1 MGKEMT
7 MKIEQHFIYFKADQK
22 TALSLGAS
30 WVESRK
36 EWRVPSTIGALQELR
51 NTFPLDLGIEHA
63 LQTKRVTRNE
73 YLKMKST
80 INPRF
85 KLDERLRPYQKQD
98 VSYLTQLPNALI
110 ANEQRTGKTPT
121 VLALVKELD
130 LKNII
135 IVCPSK
141 VINQWAKEVET
152 WVEGSKVFAIKG
164 TPKQRE
170 KIYKDFHGTS
180 NSKKSQE
187 SQKDILSIQNEKFLQ
202 YTNKVQELTFSAND
216 KTTSNFLVISYET
229 LRNDIQLVTSVVTNL
244 EKSLVKNTSLDGL
257 ICDEIHR
264 LNNHRSKQAKA
275 VYSLGRKAKHRY
287 GLTGT
292 PTQNDA
298 HSIFGILHFLYPQK
312 FPSYWQFVERY
323 FKVWESPWGSKE
335 IGKPKRQEE
344 LEEILSVISTNRKRA
359 DVMKW
364 LPEKQYLNIELDADT
379 KQLKAYNDVM
389 ETYEYME
396 DGELLVD
403 AQGDLPKLMRLRQIC
418 LHPELLNIKA
428 KSPKEEYIFEWLE
441 DNPNEPVIIF
451 SNFTSYLNQLA
462 RKLNDKGYRGGMLT
476 GQSMN
481 PHMTISDFQS
491 GKIDILLANIVSA
504 GEGLTLDRGETI
516 IFLDKHFN
524 PTKNI
529 QAEDR
534 ITPTTEE
541 RNHSCTII
549 SLSIKDTIDEDI
561 NKLLDK
567 KINITDVINN
577 AGINGLRRILDE
589 GN

>member
-1 MGKEMT
+1 MIIEKDWIYIKVDKDT
-7 MKIEQHFIYFKADQK
+7 AMK
-22 TALSLGAS
+22 LGAS
-30 WVESRK
+30 WNQGRNMF
-36 EWRVPSTIGALQELR
+36 RIPNTIGALKELGYKLFSFA
-51 NTFPLDLGIEHA
+51 NVINISAYLME
-63 LQTKRVTRNE
+63 KESKRNE
-73 YLKMKST
+73 LLKLKD
-80 INPRF
+80 
-85 KLDERLRPYQKQD
+85 LDDCEGDQRLRTYQRVD
-98 VSYLTQLPNALI
+98 VNYLTKIPNAGI
-110 ANEQRTGKTPT
+110 FNEQRTGKSPT

-141 VINQWAKEVET
+141 VVNQWAKEVEA

-170 KIYKDFHGTS
+170 KMY
-180 NSKKSQE
+180 
-187 SQKDILSIQNEKFLQ
+187 
-202 YTNKVQELTFSAND
+202 LTFSAND
-216 KTTSNFLVISYET
+216 KMISNFLVISYET
-229 LRNDIQLVTSVVTNL
+229 LRNDCLKL
-244 EKSLVKNTSLDGL
+244 LGDLKKHSLDGL
-257 ICDEIHR
+257 ICDEVHR

-275 VYSLGRKAKHRY
+275 VYSLGRKATHRY

-298 HSIFGILHFLYPQK
+298 HSIYGILHFLYPSK

-323 FKVWESPWGSKE
+323 FKVWDSPWGSKE

-364 LPEKQYLNIELDADT
+364 LPDKQYLNIELDADT
-379 KQLKAYNDVM
+379 KQLKAYKDVM
-389 ETYEYME
+389 ETYEYEE

-403 AQGDLPKLMRLRQIC
+403 AQGDLPKLVRLRQIC

-451 SNFTSYLNQLA
+451 SNFSSYLYNLA
-462 RKLNDKGYRGGMLT
+462 GKLDKKGISGGLIT
-476 GQSMN
+476 GKTPN
-481 PHMTISDFQS
+481 PQQVVEFFQS
-491 GKIDILLANIVSA
+491 GKINVLLANIVSA

-524 PTKNI
+524 PTKNA

-534 ITPTTEE
+534 IIPTTEE

-567 KINITDVINN
+567 KINITDVVNN
-577 AGINGLRRILDE
+577 AGIRGLRRLLNE
-589 GN
+589 RN